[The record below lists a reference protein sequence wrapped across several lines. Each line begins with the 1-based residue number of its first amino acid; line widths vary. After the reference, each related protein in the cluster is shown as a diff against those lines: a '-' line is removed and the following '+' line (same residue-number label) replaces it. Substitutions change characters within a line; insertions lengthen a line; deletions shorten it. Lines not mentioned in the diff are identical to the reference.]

1 MTSIHTRLTEF
12 NKTRL
17 QGMLP
22 LKYQAMAIDVFCFY
36 RGTCHLFYEDL
47 AAAKAFPQSPPV
59 WLCGDLHIE
68 NFGSF
73 KGDDREEYFDLNDFD
88 EAILGPA
95 AWEVARMVTSI
106 FVAFESRGI
115 KKPEAL
121 PVVKVFLDTY
131 RRTLISGKAKSLD
144 PRTAVGVVKTFLTT
158 VKKRKQKELLKRRT
172 FKKNGKLML
181 LVDAQRHFDIEK
193 SLKKDLVDFIED
205 TITRIECIKGNYK
218 VLDCIFRIAGTG
230 SIGVKRYLFLLKS
243 QDEKKKYLLLGMK
256 EAKPSALKPYVELQ
270 QPTWLSEAVRIT
282 AIQER
287 MQNVSPALLSPVIF
301 KGEPY
306 VIKQMQPSEDKIN
319 FDNLD
324 GRYAE
329 IERVA
334 HDMAVLTAS
343 AHLRSGGRE
352 GSAIADELIGF
363 GENEQWA
370 NALLNYVE
378 KYTTQVKKDYN
389 AFMVDYKKG
398 LYNK

>member
-1 MTSIHTRLTEF
+1 MASIYTRLTKF

-17 QGMLP
+17 QNMLP

-47 AAAKAFPQSPPV
+47 AGTEAFPESPPV

-73 KGDDREEYFDLNDFD
+73 KGDDKEEYFDLNDFD

-95 AWEVARMVTSI
+95 AWELVRMLTSI
-106 FVAFESRGI
+106 FVAFESRGL
-115 KKPEAL
+115 KKPDAL
-121 PVVKVFLDTY
+121 PYVKVFLDTY

-144 PRTAVGVVKTFLTT
+144 PRTAVGVVQAFLTT
-158 VKKRKQKELLKRRT
+158 VKKRKQKELLKKRT
-172 FKKNGKLML
+172 FKKDGKLML
-181 LVDAQRHFDIEK
+181 QVDAQRHFDIEK
-193 SLKKDLVDFIED
+193 SLKKELIAFIED
-205 TITRIECIKGNYK
+205 AITRIDCIKGNYK
-218 VLDCIFRIAGTG
+218 VLDCIFRISGTG

-243 QDEKKKYLLLGMK
+243 RDEKKKYLLLGMK
-256 EAKPSALKPYVELQ
+256 EAKPSALRPYMELQ
-270 QPTWLSEAVRIT
+270 QPIWLSEAVRIT

-319 FDNLD
+319 FDHLD

-352 GSAIADELIGF
+352 GSAIADELIAF
-363 GENEQWA
+363 GEDGRWA
-370 NALLNYVE
+370 DALLSYAD
-378 KYTTQVKKDYN
+378 KYTNQVKKDYN
-389 AFMVDYKKG
+389 AFMADYKKG
-398 LYNK
+398 LYK